1 MATFVIGYILR
12 IITMAVL
19 AVSDQKRTIILC
31 CVKE

>member
-1 MATFVIGYILR
+1 MATFVIGYILG

-31 CVKE
+31 